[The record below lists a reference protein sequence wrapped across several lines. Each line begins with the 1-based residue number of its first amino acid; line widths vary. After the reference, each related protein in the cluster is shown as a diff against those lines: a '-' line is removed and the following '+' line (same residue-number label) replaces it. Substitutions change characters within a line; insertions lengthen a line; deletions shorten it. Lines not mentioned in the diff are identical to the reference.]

1 MLNDWAIVRVMEGA
15 AAYHFRFFQYFIN
28 RKATM
33 KPIRT
38 TGQCLLAHFQN
49 GLSSVDRRRKNSV
62 KRSITSPGTKI
73 SLGSPTVL
81 YSWMTAKIVQ
91 GTQGVNLLE
100 KSRFYA
106 VAVSTQR
113 TKSLSGTSN
122 CELSGY
128 MKGSLNA

>member
-62 KRSITSPGTKI
+62 KRSITSPRR
-73 SLGSPTVL
+73 
-81 YSWMTAKIVQ
+81 
-91 GTQGVNLLE
+91 
-100 KSRFYA
+100 RF
-106 VAVSTQR
+106 
-113 TKSLSGTSN
+113 LSDQLRCSKLKWEQESCKDTRRES
-122 CELSGY
+122 S
-128 MKGSLNA
+128 